1 MSAPIIIPTPAES
14 RWDGGQLV
22 FQELLFQGDCPSRY
36 ALARLEHWRGDDGP
50 AVLRFQPLPG
60 GDAQA
65 YELVIDAAG
74 VTMSAADPDGF
85 MYGAMTLLQLLT
97 KHGDGWAL
105 PLGRIADRPRFEIRG
120 VNWNLMAEIRGW
132 SQDDCQGSRDFR
144 LRFLAGLDLMAEYKL
159 NFAFIDGVGW
169 NGRRFHSYPSLMRD
183 MNAAARRRGIHL
195 CYVGYSS
202 GYGEQHEEFDGES
215 FENRYDYPRGALYPC
230 MGFAAKPVSRLMGTC
245 LSNKKLLKRKCAQ
258 LQQFV
263 QTVEPGALYV
273 HGLDISVN
281 AEAQASWNLRC
292 PNCRERWSNDD
303 LAAPDG
309 MAGACANLFLHLAEA
324 VGRVR
329 NPQTGYDAR
338 RDCMVN
344 MVGPNYTNAYENDD
358 EWRCHL
364 DYFETVSRLLA
375 GKNIY
380 LMLREQFFGDVP
392 KAPRYQELRQR
403 LGPDAKISCVYFAA
417 ASGFY
422 DSSIISGDAPAIGL
436 LSGANAV
443 ITGNGN
449 AFQETRQV
457 INAEYLWNPDGA
469 FRVDQPTVAVSAE
482 FMPAHRQQAFG
493 ISSPPQL
500 FEAGGLLDVV
510 CAKLYGKAAGAL
522 VARAQRLRTSHGDK
536 YSHTTPLWNATFPNW
551 RFSNF
556 KLVRWQAGLTPEAL
570 AQASELQALLKE
582 LVKLNQQAAKLY
594 WRAYEKAE
602 KRRFHLARMAETCD
616 NAVKMQ
622 QLMVRWLGLFLEAA
636 AGRRPLKRLEA
647 LQEEVRLLHNRLQH
661 RRSFAMDPNGGDIG
675 FATAQMKLLGKEL
688 RAIAWTLKNPGKFRP
703 TNELIYGTQRQ

>member
-1 MSAPIIIPTPAES
+1 MSAPIIIPTPVES
-14 RWDGGQLV
+14 HWDGGQLV
-22 FQELLFQGDCPSRY
+22 FQKFFIEGKCTSEY
-36 ALARLEHWRGDDGP
+36 ALERLGRWLHDEGSTM
-50 AVLRFQPLPG
+50 LRFQPSPG

-74 VTMSAADPDGF
+74 VTMSAADSDGF
-85 MYGAMTLLQLLT
+85 RHGAMTLLQLLT
-97 KHGDGWAL
+97 KHRDGWAL
-105 PLGRIADRPRFEIRG
+105 PLGRIADRPHFEIRG
-120 VNWNLMAEIRGW
+120 INWNLMAEIRGW
-132 SQDDCQGSRDFR
+132 SQDDCHASVDFHS
-144 LRFLAGLDLMAEYKL
+144 RFLAGLDLMATYKL
-159 NFAFIDGVGW
+159 NFAFVDGVGW
-169 NGRRFHSYPSLMRD
+169 NARRFHSYPSLMREL
-183 MNAAARRRGIHL
+183 NAEARHRGIHL

-202 GYGEQHEEFDGES
+202 GYGEQHEKFDGES
-215 FENRYDYPRGALYPC
+215 FENRHDYPNGPLYPC
-230 MGFAAKPVSRLMGTC
+230 MGFAAKPVSQLMGTC
-245 LSNKKLLKRKCAQ
+245 LSNNKLLEQKCAQ

-263 QTVEPGALYV
+263 QAVEPGALYV

-292 PNCRERWSNDD
+292 PDCRKRWPNDD

-309 MAGACANLFLHLAEA
+309 MAGACANLFRRLADA

-329 NPQTGYDAR
+329 NRKTDYDAR
-338 RDCMVN
+338 RDCMIN

-364 DYFETVSRLLA
+364 DYFETVSRRLA

-417 ASGFY
+417 GAGFY

-469 FRVDQPTVAVSAE
+469 FRVDLPAVAVSAE

-500 FEAGGLLDVV
+500 FAAGGLLDVA

-594 WRAYEKAE
+594 GQACEKAE
-602 KRRFHLARMAETCD
+602 KRWSHLARMAETCD

-622 QLMVRWLGLFLEAA
+622 RLMVRWLGLFLEAA

-647 LQEEVRLLHNRLQH
+647 LQEEVRLLHNRLQR

-675 FATAQMKLLGKEL
+675 FAAAQMKLLGKEL
-688 RAIAWTLKNPGKFRP
+688 RAIAWTLKNPGKFRS
-703 TNELIYGTQRQ
+703 TSELIYGTQRQ

>member
-22 FQELLFQGDCPSRY
+22 FRNLLVRGDCPSTY
-36 ALARLEHWRGDDGP
+36 ALERLGYWKGDDGP

-60 GDAQA
+60 AGEQA

-74 VTMSAADPDGF
+74 VTVSAAGPAGYA
-85 MYGAMTLLQLLT
+85 YGAMTLLQLLT
-97 KHGDGWAL
+97 EHPDGWSL
-105 PLGRIADRPRFEIRG
+105 PLGRIADRPHFEIRG

-132 SQDDCQGSRDFR
+132 SQDDCRGSVDFR
-144 LRFLAGLDLMAEYKL
+144 RRFLAGLDLMAEHKL
-159 NFAFIDGVGW
+159 NFAFVDGVGW
-169 NGRRFHSYPSLMRD
+169 NARRFHRYGSLMRD
-183 MNAAARRRGIHL
+183 LNAEARRRGIHL

-215 FENRYDYPRGALYPC
+215 FENRHGYPDGPLYPC
-230 MGFAAKPVSRLMGTC
+230 MGFAAKPVSQLMGTC
-245 LSNKKLLKRKCAQ
+245 LSNKKLLDRKCAQ

-263 QTVEPGALYV
+263 QAVEPGALYL
-273 HGLDISVN
+273 HGLDISVG
-281 AEAQASWNLRC
+281 AEAQASWKLRC
-292 PNCRERWSNDD
+292 PDCRERWPNDD

-309 MAGACANLFLHLAEA
+309 MAGACANLFLRLEA
-324 VGRVR
+324 ALKGVR
-329 NPQTGYDAR
+329 NPKTGYDAR

-344 MVGPNYTNAYENDD
+344 MVGPNYTSASENDD
-358 EWRCHL
+358 EWRRHL

-380 LMLREQFFGDVP
+380 LLLREQFFGDVP

-417 ASGFY
+417 GSGYY
-422 DSSIISGDAPAIGL
+422 DSSVISGDAGAIGL

-449 AFQETRQV
+449 AFHETRQV
-457 INAEYLWNPDGA
+457 VNAEYLWNPHGA
-469 FRVDQPTVAVSAE
+469 FRVDQPAVATSAE
-482 FMPAHRQQAFG
+482 FMPAHRRQAFG
-493 ISSPPQL
+493 MSSPPEL
-500 FEAGGLLDVV
+500 FAAGGLLDVV
-510 CAKLYGKAAGAL
+510 CGKLYGEAAGAL
-522 VARAQRLRTSHGDK
+522 VARAQRLRTRFGDK

-570 AQASELQALLKE
+570 AQAGELQALMKE
-582 LVKLNQQAAKLY
+582 LVKLNQRAAKLY
-594 WRAYEKAE
+594 AQALQKAE
-602 KRRFHLARMAETCD
+602 QRRYYLARMVETCG

-622 QLMVRWLGLFLEAA
+622 RLMVQWLDIFQAA
-636 AGRRPLKRLEA
+636 AVGRRPLRRLET
-647 LQEEVRLLHNRLQH
+647 LQRQVRLLNNLLQ
-661 RRSFAMDPNGGDIG
+661 RRRRFAMDPNGGDIG
-675 FATAQMKLLGKEL
+675 FAVAQMKLLSKEL
-688 RAIAWTLKNPGKFRP
+688 GAIAWSLKNPGKFHP
-703 TNELIYGTQRQ
+703 TNELIYSTQRQ